1 MLPRQRQVMR
11 KKNSRLPDAQKKEEE
26 DVLYYFTCPCRRTSL
41 FNQVCQTQ
49 VCEMQGG
56 DHSLVNLHPTNFSFL
71 PRCATPSCR
80 NVSVNHFHRSCLLF
94 GGGGTTRESQKNS
107 EHFQTDKGFVK
118 LQLSGHFPPEKRLQP
133 HKDALPRNKPVSVDN
148 PTGISLATTTCSFLI
163 ASLSYLTEIEVS
175 SCLPLAVGGVVSG
188 EEAMHPRF
196 PTAEK
201 AARNDCLLFTSWVF

>member
-1 MLPRQRQVMR
+1 M
-11 KKNSRLPDAQKKEEE
+11 
-26 DVLYYFTCPCRRTSL
+26 TS
-41 FNQVCQTQ
+41 
-49 VCEMQGG
+49 EW
-56 DHSLVNLHPTNFSFL
+56 
-71 PRCATPSCR
+71 
-80 NVSVNHFHRSCLLF
+80 
-94 GGGGTTRESQKNS
+94 QKNL

-118 LQLSGHFPPEKRLQP
+118 VQLSGHFPPEKRLQP

-175 SCLPLAVGGVVSG
+175 SCLPLAVRGVVSG